1 MVKILQDPPIK
12 NPGYANAHSRGIS
25 IRLSVSDYMHVNQP
39 TNMIYYALG
48 CWLQGSSSEKV
59 TAEETTARERGGE
72 MTNKLLQYTGCQTLH
87 GS

>member
-1 MVKILQDPPIK
+1 
-12 NPGYANAHSRGIS
+12 
-25 IRLSVSDYMHVNQP
+25 MHVNQP

-48 CWLQGSSSEKV
+48 GWLQGSSSEKV